1 MLRAIDALEINFVDS
16 AARSEFK
23 LNTSTE
29 RGGGKSKGIGEKR
42 LYITNTKDP
51 KELDDFF
58 EFNITKY
65 FFFKKIDLIEYL
77 RESKKEYLNP
87 SQDYINDISSFYNEN
102 CKLISEIEKD
112 YIKVYFTRTHDSQNR
127 YYLVLDGRGKNNPNR
142 QAYAY
147 ISNICLPRLT
157 KLNFVKLQDQT
168 TKDIYI
174 YIKPNFIDIPKV
186 EKANIEVDNNQK
198 ITKSKNRKLQPQY
211 RFALLDKMPT
221 CVITEVGDDRLL
233 IACHIKPY
241 AICDENEEFDVENG
255 IILTPT
261 YHYLFDIGFIS
272 FDDQARI
279 IVSDFLSKLNQK
291 RLHIATGQETK
302 INSTDKRKEYLKY
315 HRENIFQR
323 VIIDSE
329 ELIK

>member
-1 MLRAIDALEINFVDS
+1 
-16 AARSEFK
+16 
-23 LNTSTE
+23 
-29 RGGGKSKGIGEKR
+29 
-42 LYITNTKDP
+42 
-51 KELDDFF
+51 
-58 EFNITKY
+58 
-65 FFFKKIDLIEYL
+65 
-77 RESKKEYLNP
+77 
-87 SQDYINDISSFYNEN
+87 
-102 CKLISEIEKD
+102 
-112 YIKVYFTRTHDSQNR
+112 
-127 YYLVLDGRGKNNPNR
+127 
-142 QAYAY
+142 
-147 ISNICLPRLT
+147 
-157 KLNFVKLQDQT
+157 
-168 TKDIYI
+168 
-174 YIKPNFIDIPKV
+174 
-186 EKANIEVDNNQK
+186 
-198 ITKSKNRKLQPQY
+198 
-211 RFALLDKMPT
+211 MPT

-302 INSTDKRKEYLKY
+302 IKLTDKRKEYLKY

-323 VIIDSE
+323 VIVDSE